1 MRFGVLQNISWR
13 HRVIG
18 AWLTTPLYF
27 LLYFLNILP
36 LGGFGLW
43 VLGFL
48 TAAYT
53 LALTTKDGRNPLAWP
68 LFFGEALML
77 AVFMRETGGAQS
89 PFQVLAYPWMFGSAL
104 TLLLNESN
112 KIVVPFITLLTA
124 LSLLVGAWGSDG
136 FPLFL
141 AINFIA
147 LSSMTLAT
155 AMLNLERNIARSDT
169 LLPMVLNRSAGIEK
183 LESWVRN
190 KETFN
195 LAFIDLGA
203 FKQINDR
210 HGHHVGDEVL
220 RAVAERLRN
229 AVRSSDAV
237 IRYGGDEFVVA
248 TRGANP
254 SERLEQLFMQPVTTS
269 AGPIKVQ
276 ADIGNVPYNTGDNLE
291 VLLRRADALMY
302 ERKNSRREKL
312 TVVGLQK
319 PHYTQS

>member
-13 HRVIG
+13 HRVVG
-18 AWLTTPLYF
+18 ALLTTPVYF

-36 LGGFGLW
+36 LGEFGLW
-43 VLGFL
+43 VLSGL
-48 TAAYT
+48 SVAYV
-53 LALTTKDGRNPLAWP
+53 LALWTKDGRNPLAWP
-68 LFFGEALML
+68 LFLGEALML
-77 AVFMRETGGAQS
+77 ALFMRETGGAKS
-89 PFQVLAYPWMFGSAL
+89 PFQVIAYPWMFGSAL

-112 KIVVPFITLLTA
+112 KVVVPLITLLTA
-124 LSLLVGAWGSDG
+124 LSLLAGAWGSEG
-136 FPLFL
+136 FILFL
-141 AINFIA
+141 AINTIA
-147 LSSMTLAT
+147 LSCMTLAT
-155 AMLNLERNIARSDT
+155 TMLNLERNLARSDT

-183 LESWVRN
+183 LEVWVRA
-190 KETFN
+190 KESFN

-248 TRGANP
+248 TKGANP
-254 SERLEQLFMQPVTTS
+254 SERLEQLFIQPVTTS
-269 AGPIKVQ
+269 AGPIRVQ
-276 ADIGNVPYNTGDNLE
+276 ADIGNVPYNTGDDLE

-312 TVVGLQK
+312 TMMGV
-319 PHYTQS
+319 

>member
-13 HRVIG
+13 HRVVG
-18 AWLTTPLYF
+18 ALLTTPVYF

-36 LGGFGLW
+36 LGEFGLW
-43 VLGFL
+43 VLSGL
-48 TAAYT
+48 SVAYV
-53 LALTTKDGRNPLAWP
+53 LALWTKDGRNPLAWP
-68 LFFGEALML
+68 LFLGEALML
-77 AVFMRETGGAQS
+77 ALFMRETGGAKS
-89 PFQVLAYPWMFGSAL
+89 PFQVIAYPWMFGSAL

-112 KIVVPFITLLTA
+112 KVVVPLITLLTA
-124 LSLLVGAWGSDG
+124 LSLLAGAWGSEG
-136 FPLFL
+136 FILFL
-141 AINFIA
+141 AISTIA
-147 LSSMTLAT
+147 LSCMTLAT
-155 AMLNLERNIARSDT
+155 TMLNLERNLARSDT

-183 LESWVRN
+183 LEVWVRA
-190 KETFN
+190 KESFN

-248 TRGANP
+248 TKGANP
-254 SERLEQLFMQPVTTS
+254 SERLEQLFIQPVTTS
-269 AGPIKVQ
+269 AGPIRVQ
-276 ADIGNVPYNTGDNLE
+276 ADIGNVPYNTGDDLE

-312 TVVGLQK
+312 TMMGV
-319 PHYTQS
+319 